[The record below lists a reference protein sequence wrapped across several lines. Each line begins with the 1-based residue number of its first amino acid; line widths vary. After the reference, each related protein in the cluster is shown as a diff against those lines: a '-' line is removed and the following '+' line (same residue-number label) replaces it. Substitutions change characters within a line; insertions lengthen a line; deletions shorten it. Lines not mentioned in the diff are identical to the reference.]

1 MREVLYSW
9 PYFFWLLPRL
19 PRRPTAC
26 TSQFSLETILELKL
40 WAEAPTLVLLPP
52 RWTPAFFT
60 TFFTTFF
67 GAAFS
72 TTFLTTFFGAAF
84 FTTFLAAGLALPPP
98 PNIIGDTPSVRTA
111 TAPTL
116 EGSTKAWHEATSAT
130 QTRRYSIIV

>member
-52 RWTPAFFT
+52 RWTPALRTTFLGAAFLT

-67 GAAFS
+67 GAAFF
-72 TTFLTTFFGAAF
+72 TTFLTTFFGATF

-98 PNIIGDTPSVRTA
+98 PNIIGDTPSVPRPSS
-111 TAPTL
+111 APP
-116 EGSTKAWHEATSAT
+116 S
-130 QTRRYSIIV
+130 